1 MLAWK
6 ASKVLLQVF
15 ERKEVSTFGE
25 RPPSLQLRISRWRN
39 FISMTLLTILSIMEG
54 LNTALKSLDGS
65 PKSLHVCAHIWV
77 DKRFENTFG

>member
-6 ASKVLLQVF
+6 TSKVLLQVF
-15 ERKEVSTFGE
+15 EREKASTFGE
-25 RPPSLQLRISRWRN
+25 RPPSLQLRISRWRK

-54 LNTALKSLDGS
+54 LTSALNSLDRL
-65 PKSLHVCAHIWV
+65 PKSLCAHSWV